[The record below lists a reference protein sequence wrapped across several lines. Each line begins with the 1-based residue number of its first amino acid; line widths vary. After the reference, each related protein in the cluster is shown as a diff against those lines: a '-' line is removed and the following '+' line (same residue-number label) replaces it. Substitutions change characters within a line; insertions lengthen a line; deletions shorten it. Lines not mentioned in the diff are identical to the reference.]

1 MNFNYRKFKV
11 EIKNLKFT
19 SDEGLIY
26 PKTAIVT
33 FLDEFGGQSSVE
45 LFGHMDS
52 GEIYRK
58 IENNEVITL
67 DHCYITKF
75 SLSVYREKH
84 KMDEKARVSI
94 REFSA
99 HHAFFDTKSGLDFS
113 FAEFSKGDVHFE
125 YSHFANGIVNFSSAI
140 FKNGH
145 VNFSNALF
153 RDGDVDFSNV
163 HFGNGDVLFK
173 NSVFFDGKKD
183 FQYADFGEGLTSF
196 ANVEFNSGEVSFIN
210 TQFGDGQVS
219 FKIARFISGKVDF
232 HFARFESGDISFERT
247 EFGDCKVDFRTV
259 EFGDGRI
266 NFNRA
271 TFGKGDVSFEASQM
285 NSGRFSMKRVNFGEG
300 VKNFELVEYDHSELI
315 LDNSDF
321 GTGNLSFYNSRIG
334 KLNLKSCHLDHYLDL
349 RVSKCEYIDLSDT
362 IARDIIDLQPYD
374 FDVNLKVL
382 NLTGM
387 RLLGRIFIDW
397 KRNRVEKLIRN
408 QEHTSLRQKSEQFRL
423 LKENY
428 QLTGKYEDEDKAYV
442 EFKRSEA
449 LADLQEAVAENPLS
463 RIWVW
468 PRFAIQWLIFEKMGK
483 YATAPLRV
491 LLSMLVAYTLFSLL
505 YYVLMLFSDSSI
517 YSSIGDPD
525 KLGPLAV
532 SFYHSAITFLTI
544 GYGDYYPSGFI
555 RVLSGLEGF
564 MGLFMMSYF
573 TVAFVRKILR

>member
-1 MNFNYRKFKV
+1 MNFNYQKFKV

-19 SDEGLIY
+19 SDEGQIY

-45 LFGHMDS
+45 LFGHMATE
-52 GEIYRK
+52 EIYKK
-58 IENNEVITL
+58 IEENKPLVL
-67 DHCYITKF
+67 DHCYITNF
-75 SLSVYREKH
+75 SLSIYREKH
-84 KMDEKARVSI
+84 KLDEKARVSLP
-94 REFSA
+94 EFSA
-99 HHAFFDTKSGLDFS
+99 HHAFFDTKFGLDFS
-113 FAEFSKGDVHFE
+113 FAEFNKGDVNFE
-125 YSHFANGIVNFSSAI
+125 YSHFANGIVNFNSAI
-140 FKNGH
+140 FKDGQ
-145 VNFSNALF
+145 VNFSNVLF
-153 RDGDVDFSNV
+153 REGAVDFSNV

-173 NSVFFDGKKD
+173 NSVFSDGKKD
-183 FQYADFGEGLTSF
+183 FQYADFGEGLISF
-196 ANVEFNSGEVSFIN
+196 ANTEFNSGEVSFIN

-219 FKIARFISGKVDF
+219 FKIARFVSGKVDF
-232 HFARFESGDISFERT
+232 HFARFRSGDISFERT

-271 TFGKGDVSFEASQM
+271 IFGKGDVSFEASQM
-285 NSGRFSMKRVNFGEG
+285 NSGRFSMKRVRFGEG
-300 VKNFELVEYDHSELI
+300 EKNFELVEFDNSELI
-315 LDNSDF
+315 FDNSDL
-321 GTGNLSFYNSRIG
+321 GAGNLSFYNSRIG
-334 KLNLKSCHLDHYLDL
+334 KLYLTSCHLDHYLDL
-349 RVSKCEYIDLSDT
+349 RVSECEYIDLSDT

-374 FDVNLKVL
+374 FDVKIKVL

-397 KRNRVEKLIRN
+397 KRNKVEKLIRD
-408 QEHTSLRQKSEQFRL
+408 QELTSLRQKSEQFRL

-449 LADLQEAVAENPLS
+449 LADLQEAVTENPLS

-468 PRFAIQWLIFEKMGK
+468 PRFALQWLVFEKMGK

-505 YYVLMLFSDSSI
+505 YYVLMLFSGSSI

-532 SFYHSAITFLTI
+532 AFYHSAITFLTI